1 MKLFLFLSSLL
12 FVSFC
17 ESIPITNVSAPIPV
31 SSKKVEVFI
40 DQIGKSLTV
49 EHENALNL
57 VKSQQSISLLK
68 KQKLDILTN
77 EFNTLSQRL
86 TNITETYTQ
95 YKKQRNSA
103 LNDYELFMVNFK
115 KVENLINKNKI
126 DYETEMNF
134 LIEIKAY
141 IKKVKNSN
149 CIIK

>member
-1 MKLFLFLSSLL
+1 
-12 FVSFC
+12 VSFC
-17 ESIPITNVSAPIPV
+17 ESIPITNVSTTIPV

-49 EHENALNL
+49 EHENALKL

-95 YKKQRNSA
+95 YKKQRNTA

-126 DYETEMNF
+126 DYETEMKF
-134 LIEIKAY
+134 LNEIKAY

>member
-1 MKLFLFLSSLL
+1 MKLFLFLSSIL

-17 ESIPITNVSAPIPV
+17 ESIPIKNGSIPIPV

-40 DQIGKSLTV
+40 DQIGKSLTL
-49 EHENALNL
+49 EHENALKL

-68 KQKLDILTN
+68 KRKLDILTN

-86 TNITETYTQ
+86 TNITETYTK
-95 YKKQRNSA
+95 YKKQRNTA

-126 DYETEMNF
+126 DYDTEMKF
-134 LIEIKAY
+134 LNDIKAY

-149 CIIK
+149 CVIK